1 MKIGFIGLG
10 NVGGKL
16 AGSLLRNNFDL
27 TVRDLDENLT
37 NSLKDLGAKVA
48 KSPKELAEQSDLI
61 ITSLPSPEVSAE
73 VMESEDGILNGLSEK
88 KIWLEMSTTDENEVK
103 RLGKKVIEK
112 KAIPLDGPVS
122 GGCHRAATGNIA
134 IFVGG
139 ERKAFEKILPALTVM
154 GRKILHTGE
163 LGTASVLKVITNY
176 LASAHLV
183 ALGEAWTVAKKSNLD
198 LAKTYKGIAI
208 SSGNS
213 FVHETES
220 QVILNGSYNI
230 NFTMDLVLKDTSLFD
245 NLAKKLNAPLEI
257 SPQIVEIF
265 KDGQKKYGSRAWSS
279 MIVKRMEDLNN
290 INFPSDIK
298 KLNDEELKVLS
309 EEVRSEMIDAV
320 SKTGGHLGAGLGV
333 VELTVAIHATF
344 DTPHDRLIWDVGHQA
359 YPHKILTGRKNKIHT
374 IRQKEGLAPFPAIS
388 ESEFDAFGV
397 GHSSTSIS
405 AALGMTIG
413 SNDKALAVIGDGALT
428 AGMAVDANVL
438 IFERIREEIKLNKGP
453 ARAIELGYEKALS
466 AIIDANIT
474 TFITAVILFAIGS
487 GPVRGFSVTLG
498 LGIITS
504 VFTAIFVTRLLIVI
518 WFERRRPRKVEV

>member
-37 NSLKDLGAKVA
+37 NSLKILGAKVA

-73 VMESEDGILNGLSEK
+73 VMESEDGILNGLSEN

-176 LASAHLV
+176 LASTNLV

-198 LAKTYKGIAI
+198 LSKTYKGIAI

-245 NLAKKLNAPLEI
+245 NLAKKLNVPLEI

-290 INFPSDIK
+290 INCRADGFP
-298 KLNDEELKVLS
+298 EELIDS
-309 EEVRSEMIDAV
+309 E
-320 SKTGGHLGAGLGV
+320 
-333 VELTVAIHATF
+333 
-344 DTPHDRLIWDVGHQA
+344 P
-359 YPHKILTGRKNKIHT
+359 
-374 IRQKEGLAPFPAIS
+374 
-388 ESEFDAFGV
+388 
-397 GHSSTSIS
+397 
-405 AALGMTIG
+405 
-413 SNDKALAVIGDGALT
+413 
-428 AGMAVDANVL
+428 
-438 IFERIREEIKLNKGP
+438 EEK
-453 ARAIELGYEKALS
+453 GYE
-466 AIIDANIT
+466 I
-474 TFITAVILFAIGS
+474 
-487 GPVRGFSVTLG
+487 
-498 LGIITS
+498 
-504 VFTAIFVTRLLIVI
+504 
-518 WFERRRPRKVEV
+518 

>member
-27 TVRDLDENLT
+27 TVRDIDENLT
-37 NSLKDLGAKVA
+37 NPLKDLGAKVA
-48 KSPKELAEQSDLI
+48 KSPKELAEKTDLI

-73 VMESEDGILNGLSEK
+73 VMEADDGIINGLSEN

-103 RLGKKVIEK
+103 RIGKKVIEK
-112 KAIPLDGPVS
+112 KAIPMDGPVS

-139 ERKAFEKILPALTVM
+139 ERKAFEKILPVLTVM

-176 LASAHLV
+176 LASVHLV

-198 LAKTYKGIAI
+198 LSKTYKGIAI

-230 NFTMDLVLKDTSLFD
+230 NFTMDLVLKDPSLFD

-257 SPQIVEIF
+257 SPHIVEIF

-279 MIVKRMEDLNN
+279 MIVKRMEDLND
-290 INFPSDIK
+290 INFRANGFP
-298 KLNDEELKVLS
+298 DELVDS
-309 EEVRSEMIDAV
+309 E
-320 SKTGGHLGAGLGV
+320 
-333 VELTVAIHATF
+333 
-344 DTPHDRLIWDVGHQA
+344 P
-359 YPHKILTGRKNKIHT
+359 
-374 IRQKEGLAPFPAIS
+374 
-388 ESEFDAFGV
+388 
-397 GHSSTSIS
+397 
-405 AALGMTIG
+405 
-413 SNDKALAVIGDGALT
+413 
-428 AGMAVDANVL
+428 
-438 IFERIREEIKLNKGP
+438 EEK
-453 ARAIELGYEKALS
+453 GYE
-466 AIIDANIT
+466 I
-474 TFITAVILFAIGS
+474 
-487 GPVRGFSVTLG
+487 
-498 LGIITS
+498 
-504 VFTAIFVTRLLIVI
+504 
-518 WFERRRPRKVEV
+518 